1 MYCKKNMNYKNSI
14 WFAPVTEFAKNIFN
28 HAKGSH
34 GWDHTQRV
42 VRLCINI
49 GTFEKADMDILLC
62 AAYLHD
68 IGRTVNSENCHN
80 MCHGEIGAEM
90 AEPVICKLFNKQ
102 KKDNILHCIRSHRFR
117 GNSIPCSNE
126 AKVLFDADKIDAIG
140 AIGIAR
146 AYLFAGEIGS
156 MLHNPDHD
164 ISNARSYTVEDT
176 GFLEYKVKLVKIKDR
191 MLTAA
196 GKELACERHK
206 FMEQF
211 FKRFIS
217 EYEGKQ

>member
-1 MYCKKNMNYKNSI
+1 MNCKNST
-14 WFAPVTEFAKNIFN
+14 WFTPVTKFAENRFKQ
-28 HAKGSH
+28 AKGSH

-42 VRLCINI
+42 VRLCSHI
-49 GTFEKADMDILLC
+49 GAFEKADMDILLC

-68 IGRTVNSENCHN
+68 IGRTVNNESV
-80 MCHGEIGAEM
+80 CHGKTGAEM
-90 AEPVICKLFNKQ
+90 AEPVICSLFSKQ

-117 GNSIPCSNE
+117 GNSTPCSNE

-140 AIGIAR
+140 AVGIAR

-156 MLHNPDHD
+156 MLHNPNHD

-176 GFLEYKVKLVKIKDR
+176 GFLEYNVKLIKIKDR
-191 MLTAA
+191 MLTVT
-196 GKELACERHK
+196 GKELACDRHQ